1 MNKISIKLQK
11 LIVWLTGYL
20 NVIAFFLAGGY
31 IFLKT
36 EHEDVRKSAKTAFFT
51 LAIFTAIDLLTTVLS
66 NIFSLSQSY
75 DAYNTITKAR
85 VIISVVRVVIFVVLM
100 ALDIAGIHLAKKQ
113 DEDAPAIVEDEQSE
127 NE

>member
-1 MNKISIKLQK
+1 MNKISVKLQK
-11 LIVWLTGYL
+11 LIIWLTGYL

-36 EHEDVRKSAKTAFFT
+36 EDEDVRKSAKTAFFT
-51 LAIFTAIDLLTTVLS
+51 FAIFTAVDLLTTTLS

-75 DAYNTITKAR
+75 DAYNMITKAR
-85 VIISVVRVVIFVVLM
+85 VVISVIRVVIFVILLI
-100 ALDIAGIHLAKKQ
+100 LDIAGIKLAKKE
-113 DEDAPAIVEDEQSE
+113 DEDAPSIIEPEQSE